1 MNQQFIIY
9 TRSRQDWP
17 RSKNK
22 SSTVQKDENIWLL
35 TCNMLTDQSYFGS
48 TQTGLVN
55 NNLSLIRK
63 IKEIDVVLDFDLFL
77 DTN

>member
-1 MNQQFIIY
+1 
-9 TRSRQDWP
+9 
-17 RSKNK
+17 
-22 SSTVQKDENIWLL
+22 
-35 TCNMLTDQSYFGS
+35 MLTDQSCFGS

-63 IKEIDVVLDFDLFL
+63 IKEIDVVLDFELFL